1 MRHFESVVE
10 QQRDFFQNGKTMD
23 YGARIARLN
32 KLQIMLIENEST
44 ILDAL
49 YQDLHK
55 SEHESFTTECSLVYS
70 ELKLAKKKLRK
81 WMRHKKA
88 RTPLTHIG
96 SNSFIIPE
104 PHGVVAIFSPWN
116 YPFQLAI
123 APLISAIAA
132 GNCVVL
138 KLSEHSPYTSE
149 ILAHLIRKTFD
160 PAVISV
166 ILGNGQV
173 AEALLKERFDYIFFT
188 GNGSIGKKV
197 MKQASEHLTPVT
209 LELGGKSPVIV
220 DKDVNIGQAAKRI
233 VWGKFTNAGQT
244 CVAPDHVYVHESI
257 RDSFVEMVIKQI
269 KALYTTDPL
278 SNKDYGRLIHQG
290 HFERIQSMLS
300 SGDMIYGGKTDQE
313 TLRIEPT
320 LMENISHGSPLLTEE
335 IFGPIL
341 PIFVYSELPTLVQI
355 LKTQEKP
362 LACYVFSSND
372 KHIAYIQQ
380 HLSFGGGCI
389 NDTLYHVANTHLP
402 FGGVGASGMG
412 TYHGKHGFD
421 TFSHMKSIVRQ
432 TTLFDLPFRYPTGKK
447 WLAVMK
453 KLFK

>member
-23 YGARIARLN
+23 YEARIARLN